1 MNDPDEELPAQKWPP
16 LTVAQAHEISA
27 MTNPV
32 LRNLKITQGYH
43 GLKTALT
50 RLFGARNVT
59 WCAYATWASKT
70 AGTFIRGEEVPGLI
84 REYLAAS
91 DHIAEVLVHANG
103 LLAAT
108 HEHARLDHGF
118 VSDALEEVVRDV
130 TTHVA
135 QGNLLV
141 FQELAP
147 LYAAWL
153 EAFPTRP
160 TVFDAKAID
169 VFVAAHLTPGP
180 IEAGGQDLLIQ
191 AFRAYY
197 DAMFERDP
205 GKKAQQIFLA
215 NALVGFHEQTRLQAP
230 ITGALDAP
238 LVDIFLRKARAQA
251 RHRIPGL
258 LHAAIEAIVD
268 HVLHPLGRRIEQ
280 EWQSVSTRWLMSL
293 ALPNVVLHLGKDVVP
308 LSGAQMFPDEL
319 AVATLEPLVEIL
331 ARLDRTPNTVLGSA
345 ARNWGDLGDRMN
357 FVVDFFRT
365 RQQDAALCQQPFTD
379 EQVAVLGAGA
389 MPTGK
394 L

>member
-1 MNDPDEELPAQKWPP
+1 MSDPEVELPAQKWPP

-27 MTNPV
+27 MTDPV

-43 GLKTALT
+43 VLKIALT

-70 AGTFIRGEEVPGLI
+70 AGTFIRGEEVPDLI
-84 REYLAAS
+84 RAYLAAS
-91 DHIAEVLVHANG
+91 DHIAEVLAHVNG

-108 HEHARLDHGF
+108 HEHARLDQRF

-153 EAFPTRP
+153 EAFPART

-169 VFVAAHLTPGP
+169 AFVAAHLTPGR

-205 GKKAQQIFLA
+205 GKKAQQLFLA

-230 ITGALDAP
+230 IVGALDAP
-238 LVDIFLRKARAQA
+238 LVDIFVSKAKAQA
-251 RHRIPGL
+251 RHRLPGL

-268 HVLHPLGRRIEQ
+268 HVLRPLGRRIEQ
-280 EWQSVSTRWLMSL
+280 EWQDVSTRWLLSL
-293 ALPNVVLHLGKDVVP
+293 ALPDVVLDLGKDVVP
-308 LSGAQMFPDEL
+308 LSGARMFPDEL
-319 AVATLEPLVEIL
+319 AVATLEPLVELL

-365 RQQDAALCQQPFTD
+365 RQQDAALYQQPFTD
-379 EQVAVLGAGA
+379 EQVAMLGAGT